1 VALDTNLDGQT
12 AVVIGG
18 TTGIGRAIAES
29 LADEGANVVPTSRTE
44 ENVREAVHAVDGDLV
59 CPTDVTEREQ
69 VNKLFERVSE
79 KVGNLNVLVNSAG
92 VIQSA
97 KPVGEIDDKE
107 WDLVQNT
114 NLYGVFVASQLAL
127 DYFDDG
133 PRTILNV
140 SSMNGE
146 IPVEGL
152 TAYGASK
159 YGVRGL
165 TENFALE
172 YADEGVRVNAIAPGY
187 VKTRQNV
194 DALEDDDVKAAIH
207 GRTPLS
213 RYANR
218 EEIAAMATVLA
229 SPLASFVTGET
240 VVVDGGFSVK

>member
-1 VALDTNLDGQT
+1 MALDTDLDGQT

-44 ENVREAVHAVDGDLV
+44 ENVREAVRAVDGDLV

-69 VNKLFERVSE
+69 VVELFERVAE
-79 KVGNLNVLVNSAG
+79 EVGDLNVLVNSAG

-97 KPVGEIDDKE
+97 KPVSEIDDEE
-107 WDLVQNT
+107 WHLVQDT
-114 NLYGVFVASQLAL
+114 NLYGVFVASQIAL
-127 DYFDDG
+127 DYFGDG

-172 YADEGVRVNAIAPGY
+172 YADEDVRVNAIAPGY

-194 DALEDDDVKAAIH
+194 DALEDDDVRGAIH

-213 RYANR
+213 RYADR
-218 EEIAAMATVLA
+218 EEIAGMATVLA

-240 VVVDGGFSVK
+240 VVVDGGFSLK